1 MGTPIGR
8 ILLMPRGDY
17 SVSAVYNSLDWVRH
31 SGSAWVCTTDNTTGV
46 TPAAGVPEWQLM
58 ASDGS
63 VGGWSSLAGKP
74 FETLGKG
81 MKKDT
86 DDSLT
91 IKIGNNLLLGSVL
104 DVAVKNTYIGTGTS
118 SDRPIS
124 GQGVADAIEQV
135 YDGTSSKAQSGT
147 AVAGALSETVNKVS
161 RTLAS
166 VAVGAEIRI
175 PETGTDSKLS
185 TANTADKL
193 IIAYSDKG
201 DFPIISNTLSDGY
214 TTIKVAKAETNI
226 TLGVAIIK
234 L

>member
-8 ILLMPRGDY
+8 ILLMAKGDY
-17 SVSAVYNSLDWVRH
+17 SGSAVYNALDWVRH
-31 SGSAWVCTTDNTTGV
+31 SGAAWVCTTDNTTGV

-63 VGGWSSLAGKP
+63 VGGWNSLAGKP

-81 MKKDT
+81 VKKDT

-91 IKIGNNLLLGSVL
+91 LDVTTNLLLGSKL
-104 DVAVKNTYIGTGTS
+104 DVAVQSSYSKTETKPINGTG
-118 SDRPIS
+118 
-124 GQGVADAIEQV
+124 VYNAIDQT
-135 YDGTSSKAQSGT
+135 YDGTSEKAQSGT
-147 AVAGALSETVNKVS
+147 AVAGALSETVNKVA

-166 VAVGAEIRI
+166 VAAGAEIRI